1 MGFYHKYNI
10 YKQLLSEFY
19 TFFHIITYKMLQS
32 LYEYTYH
39 SS

>member
-19 TFFHIITYKMLQS
+19 TFFSYHYLQNATITL
-32 LYEYTYH
+32 
-39 SS
+39 